1 MIYYICLG
9 AYGLYCC
16 SFCSMVIYT
25 ECKER
30 YEEHQQRK
38 NEYHQVNN
46 SLPNIEINMINEREF
61 ARTRLFAIPEVEEEK
76 EEEEITDEIV

>member
-1 MIYYICLG
+1 MLGYICLG

-30 YEEHQQRK
+30 HGEYQRLRD
-38 NEYHQVNN
+38 EYQQVNN
-46 SLPNIEINMINEREF
+46 NLPDIEINMINESDF
-61 ARTRLFAIPEVEEEK
+61 ARTRLPAIQEEAEEQEEIEEEL
-76 EEEEITDEIV
+76 V